1 MDSEILEWA
10 QAREAVLARVVRL
23 LIDNLKVARGADE
36 IDPDTPLFGTG
47 LGLDSIDAVE
57 LVVGFEKE
65 FGIKL
70 ADDGLLATKL
80 RTVNALVDVA
90 LSTRVRS

>member
-1 MDSEILEWA
+1 MDPEILEWA
-10 QAREAVLARVVRL
+10 RRREAVLARVVGI
-23 LIDNLKVARGADE
+23 LIDNLKVARAADE

-70 ADDGLLATKL
+70 ADAGPIATKL
-80 RTVNALVDVA
+80 RTVNGLVDAVLAREVA
-90 LSTRVRS
+90 P

>member
-23 LIDNLKVARGADE
+23 LIDNLKVARSADE

-57 LVVGFEKE
+57 LVVGFEQE

-70 ADDGLLATKL
+70 ADDGPLATKL
-80 RTVNALVDVA
+80 RTVNGLVDIA
-90 LSTRVRS
+90 LAAQERS

>member
-1 MDSEILEWA
+1 MDSEIREWA
-10 QAREAVLARVVRL
+10 EAREAVLARVVRL

-57 LVVGFEKE
+57 LVVGFERE

-70 ADDGLLATKL
+70 ADDGMLATKL

-90 LSTRVRS
+90 LAPRVSS